1 MEHSMSAERKLGA
14 RIKSFRKDRDVSL
27 ETLAENT
34 GLTVDFLRSL
44 EEDDLYPTIGP
55 LQKVARAL
63 GVRLGTFMDD
73 QLSRDPIISRL
84 GERTADLAM
93 HKGRNT
99 NASYVYHSL
108 GKGKSDRNME
118 PFHIEILPETTDER
132 KTSSHQGEEFMLV
145 LKGELLVVY
154 GRESHVLKQ
163 GDTIYYNSIVPHYVG
178 AAGDQPVE
186 ILAVIYNP

>member
-1 MEHSMSAERKLGA
+1 MSTERKLGA
-14 RIKSFRKDRDVSL
+14 RIRKFREDREISL
-27 ETLAENT
+27 EALAENT
-34 GLTVDFLRSL
+34 GLTVDFLSAL
-44 EEDDLYPTIGP
+44 EESDLYPTIGP

-73 QLSRDPIISRL
+73 QISRDPIISRL

-99 NASYVYHSL
+99 NASYVYHAL

-118 PFHIEILPETTDER
+118 PFHIEIMPETTDGR

-154 GRESHVLKQ
+154 GRESHVLKA

-178 AAGDQPVE
+178 AANGEPVE

>member
-1 MEHSMSAERKLGA
+1 MASEKKLGS
-14 RIKSFRKDRDVSL
+14 RIRTFREERNISL
-27 ETLAENT
+27 ETLAETT
-34 GLTVDFLRSL
+34 GLSVGFLTSL
-44 EEDDLYPTIGP
+44 EENNLYPTIGP

-73 QLSRDPIISRL
+73 EITRDPIISRI

-93 HKGRNT
+93 HKGENT

-118 PFHIEILPETTDER
+118 PFHIEIMPDPADDR
-132 KTSSHQGEEFMLV
+132 KTSSHQGEEFILV
-145 LKGELLVVY
+145 IKGSLLVVY
-154 GRESHVLKQ
+154 GRESHTLTR

-178 AAGDQPVE
+178 AAGSEPVE
-186 ILAVIYNP
+186 ILAVVYNP

>member
-1 MEHSMSAERKLGA
+1 MSTERKLGT
-14 RIKSFRKDRDVSL
+14 RIRKFREDRGISL
-27 ETLAENT
+27 ETLADTT
-34 GLTVDFLRSL
+34 GLTVDFLSAL
-44 EEDDLYPTIGP
+44 EESDLYPTIGP

-73 QLSRDPIISRL
+73 QISRDPIISRL
-84 GERTADLAM
+84 GERSADLAM

-99 NASYVYHSL
+99 SASYVYHAL

-145 LKGELLVVY
+145 IKGELLVVY
-154 GRESHVLKQ
+154 GRESHVLKA

-178 AAGDQPVE
+178 AANDEPVE

>member
-1 MEHSMSAERKLGA
+1 MSAERKLGK
-14 RIKSFRKDRDVSL
+14 RIKNFRLERDVSL
-27 ETLAENT
+27 ESLAENT
-34 GLTVDFLRSL
+34 GLTVDFLTAL

-73 QLSRDPIISRL
+73 QISRDPIISRL
-84 GERTADLAM
+84 GDRTADLAM
-93 HKGRNT
+93 HKGHNT

-118 PFHIEILPETTDER
+118 PFLIEIMPETSDER

-145 LKGELLVVY
+145 IKGELLVVY
-154 GRESHVLKQ
+154 GRESHVLKR

-178 AAGDQPVE
+178 AAGNEPVE
-186 ILAVIYNP
+186 ILAVVYNP